1 MAKNDE
7 WHGLEGLDAESR
19 SGSIAPLPVK
29 SRCFS
34 IVVLTLLL
42 AAGAVFSVWQQE
54 KASLKATQVAP
65 ASQRELPAT
74 SQSTN
79 LPVHNS
85 IFAVVNASLEAPQPS
100 KPELAPQIQEC
111 MAQPKHRPKMTGLTP
126 VDAAGEE
133 FLIQK
138 YREIDAI
145 TNKAGLIRLMAYTG
159 GDKVFEVFAHTLT
172 NELAGRALTR
182 EEAGI
187 VGYMPQLMGILARRS
202 DLAFEFLKTG
212 MEPDFWRQNI
222 SWKTQIEEEQPR
234 VLCGSCLKGLALSGR
249 PGVKEIITSLRSQ
262 TESPYVR
269 TISGSIVT
277 SVFIIDLTEKFG
289 IESFMDGVYTAD
301 INVMMKAFG
310 EWTKTPNGSAWR
322 AWWQKVARS
331 R

>member
-1 MAKNDE
+1 MKKYLFAL
-7 WHGLEGLDAESR
+7 GILAS
-19 SGSIAPLPVK
+19 
-29 SRCFS
+29 F
-34 IVVLTLLL
+34 L
-42 AAGAVFSVWQQE
+42 AAGIGFHVFSKGKSSSQ
-54 KASLKATQVAP
+54 ATQPTKMRKQEVP
-65 ASQRELPAT
+65 TSSHTASVPNAKSQAAT
-74 SQSTN
+74 ISEKTATLHSTN
-79 LPVHNS
+79 S
-85 IFAVVNASLEAPQPS
+85 
-100 KPELAPQIQEC
+100 ELTAMIQEC
-111 MAQPKHRPKMTGLTP
+111 MAQPKHRPTMTGLTP

-159 GDKVFEVFAHTLT
+159 GDKVFEAFAHTLT
-172 NELAGRALTR
+172 NELAGCALTR
-182 EEAGI
+182 DEAGI

-249 PGVKEIITSLRSQ
+249 PGVNEIITSLRSQ

-322 AWWQKVARS
+322 AWWQKVDRS